1 MANAANEDIKLYRL
15 SLLAGHRQ
23 EILSIWLFLIG
34 LSTSLPGFSDGPS
47 SLRLPPS
54 APLCLGS
61 WTKRSPATGL
71 WEGLNDLK
79 HGLNDCFIQIW
90 PWQNPKKTTKS
101 FIYLGLTIQ
110 NPSNQFFPQ
119 TSTGL
124 SIQQLPGRQGELR
137 QKDLELERLRE
148 ELELLKVQA
157 QEAQKLHSQ
166 LEIFKKRLE
175 EIM

>member
-1 MANAANEDIKLYRL
+1 MIASFK
-15 SLLAGHRQ
+15 SGHGKTQ
-23 EILSIWLFLIG
+23 
-34 LSTSLPGFSDGPS
+34 
-47 SLRLPPS
+47 
-54 APLCLGS
+54 
-61 WTKRSPATGL
+61 
-71 WEGLNDLK
+71 
-79 HGLNDCFIQIW
+79 Q
-90 PWQNPKKTTKS
+90 KTTKS

-175 EIM
+175 EIMY

>member
-1 MANAANEDIKLYRL
+1 MAK
-15 SLLAGHRQ
+15 
-23 EILSIWLFLIG
+23 
-34 LSTSLPGFSDGPS
+34 
-47 SLRLPPS
+47 
-54 APLCLGS
+54 
-61 WTKRSPATGL
+61 
-71 WEGLNDLK
+71 
-79 HGLNDCFIQIW
+79 
-90 PWQNPKKTTKS
+90 PKKTTKS